1 MAQVLSLV
9 LVADAD
15 RAVGRIGI
23 FVLSRDAARR
33 IAASIAKLA
42 SLAAATKTPF
52 GMSTLTRANVQPPNN
67 PWHMA
72 TSALTVC
79 TRSNPLE
86 EVCFDADQQVFADVM
101 YLMGCTKREVSLS
114 NSRRGIP

>member
-1 MAQVLSLV
+1 MHRQAAVV
-9 LVADAD
+9 NGRCDEDAIWY
-15 RAVGRIGI
+15 VYI
-23 FVLSRDAARR
+23 
-33 IAASIAKLA
+33 
-42 SLAAATKTPF
+42 
-52 GMSTLTRANVQPPNN
+52 TRANVQPPNN

-86 EVCFDADQQVFADVM
+86 EVCLDADQQVFADVM

-114 NSRRGIP
+114 IQDEEFHENSLRGDFGNNC

>member
-9 LVADAD
+9 LVAEAD
-15 RAVGRIGI
+15 RAVGRIRI

-33 IAASIAKLA
+33 IAASTAK
-42 SLAAATKTPF
+42 AAVIGRCDEDAIWYVYI
-52 GMSTLTRANVQPPNN
+52 TRANVQPPNN
-67 PWHMA
+67 PWHMV

-86 EVCFDADQQVFADVM
+86 EV
-101 YLMGCTKREVSLS
+101 
-114 NSRRGIP
+114 P

>member
-1 MAQVLSLV
+1 MHRQVAV
-9 LVADAD
+9 NGRCDEDAIWY
-15 RAVGRIGI
+15 VYI
-23 FVLSRDAARR
+23 
-33 IAASIAKLA
+33 
-42 SLAAATKTPF
+42 
-52 GMSTLTRANVQPPNN
+52 TRANVQPPNN

-86 EVCFDADQQVFADVM
+86 EVCLDADQQVFADVM

>member
-9 LVADAD
+9 LVAEAD

-33 IAASIAKLA
+33 IAPSIAKLP

-52 GMSTLTRANVQPPNN
+52 GMST
-67 PWHMA
+67 
-72 TSALTVC
+72 
-79 TRSNPLE
+79 
-86 EVCFDADQQVFADVM
+86 
-101 YLMGCTKREVSLS
+101 
-114 NSRRGIP
+114 

>member
-1 MAQVLSLV
+1 MAQLLSLV
-9 LVADAD
+9 LVAEAE

-33 IAASIAKLA
+33 IAASIAKLP

-72 TSALTVC
+72 TRLTVC

-86 EVCFDADQQVFADVM
+86 EVCLDADQQVFADVM